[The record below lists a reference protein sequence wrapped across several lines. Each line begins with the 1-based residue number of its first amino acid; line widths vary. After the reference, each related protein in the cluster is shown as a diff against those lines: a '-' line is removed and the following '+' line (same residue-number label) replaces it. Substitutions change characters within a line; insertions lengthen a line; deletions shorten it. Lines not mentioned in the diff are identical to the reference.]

1 MIPSVDARLAAIAN
15 PTRRAI
21 VQMAFSRERSA
32 GELAEAFAVTRPA
45 ISQHI
50 RVLVTTGL
58 LRERRDGQR
67 RLYQVDATAVEALR
81 REFDAFWARGL
92 ARLASVVE
100 ADVAERTARRH
111 AAKRKDKPTRRVRR
125 RG

>member
-1 MIPSVDARLAAIAN
+1 
-15 PTRRAI
+15 
-21 VQMAFSRERSA
+21 MAFSRERSA
-32 GELAEAFAVTRPA
+32 GELADAFSVTRPA

-67 RLYQVDATAVEALR
+67 RLYQVDAGVVGALR

-100 ADVAERTARRH
+100 ADIAERTARGKG
-111 AAKRKDKPTRRVRR
+111 ATQKRGATRRTMR